1 MKYLKK
7 LLILGFHSINLI
19 LIIFYLYPGSIFGC
33 YLYNDCYRELQIT
46 RDFTISSNYL
56 ISSNHLY
63 VFIILSTLGIFA
75 YSSSNKFK
83 LLINQLRFSCNLHS
97 TFYRTVNFGALNPT
111 NLIICVSN
119 SSTSN
124 GMHGSKSSYKT
135 ARINVELNMYVACI
149 PNCVGSAN
157 AGPCV

>member
-46 RDFTISSNYL
+46 RDFTISPNYL

-63 VFIILSTLGIFA
+63 VFIILSAAGVFA
-75 YSSSNKFK
+75 YPSSNTLKFLIGYLF
-83 LLINQLRFSCNLHS
+83 LLSIILELFH
-97 TFYRTVNFGALNPT
+97 
-111 NLIICVSN
+111 LIIPNRGFEWSDLFGNNMGLIIVIVI
-119 SSTSN
+119 
-124 GMHGSKSSYKT
+124 YKVK
-135 ARINVELNMYVACI
+135 NKYV
-149 PNCVGSAN
+149 
-157 AGPCV
+157 